1 MSRTIFLCCEFPNF
15 VITSFF
21 LNKKYI
27 IATSFPIVNKKSEFI
42 IKNRHRILGGGTR
55 NLCTGAQNLPQKSL
69 KICCN
74 LLLTPQN
81 YDKIKRP
88 WINPLQRV
96 HRSDTSVLHFVFALW
111 RRQYQFCTSLSHF
124 GAKIMPQIAVL
135 RHSLAFSLA
144 HQAFLL
150 CKGLQRPVFLAIL
163 RNFQKTL
170 DTPVRVC

>member
-1 MSRTIFLCCEFPNF
+1 MTIWL
-15 VITSFF
+15 
-21 LNKKYI
+21 YI
-27 IATSFPIVNKKSEFI
+27 ISSFSNISNIIQMSFPFVNRKCELI
-42 IKNRHRILGGGTR
+42 IKNRQRILGGGTR
-55 NLCTGAQNLPQKSL
+55 NSCTGAQNLPQKSL

-81 YDKIKRP
+81 YDKIERP

-124 GAKIMPQIAVL
+124 GAKIVPQSAVL

-170 DTPVRVC
+170 DTPVRVW